1 MTYGLEW
8 NSKASRGEEVRSKKL
23 ERQLELLD
31 LPAEILVIILHSLG
45 YDELRSMELAC
56 SYLRSGRT
64 GEREREMTE
73 ISFQNAHH

>member
-8 NSKASRGEEVRSKKL
+8 NSKASRGEELRSKKL
-23 ERQLELLD
+23 DSQLELLD

-45 YDELRSMELAC
+45 YDELRSIELSC

-64 GEREREMTE
+64 ADRTE
-73 ISFQNAHH
+73 LMKI